1 MMNGDIPYSAKV
13 AIATMAQNRTA
24 ARCIVQ
30 ECLERIAKDCT
41 GIASEY
47 DPSDLPFVIA
57 AMQISANAMMQML
70 SDSGRYMVRQIISHT
85 ATVAVD
91 VDALRRQVEGE
102 D

>member
-1 MMNGDIPYSAKV
+1 MNGDIPYSAKV

-41 GIASEY
+41 DIAGKY
-47 DPSDLPFVIA
+47 DSSDLPFVIA
-57 AMQISANAMMQML
+57 AMQISANAMMQTL
-70 SDSGRYMVRQIISHT
+70 SDSGRYMVHQIISHT

-91 VDALRRQVEGE
+91 VEALRRQAEGDE
-102 D
+102 S